1 LYTTILFAIAVVM
14 QGFDIWKL
22 YVLEIFPRLNYGEL
36 HASFSYYF
44 QTFFLFFKMMFVYDE
59 LRNPL
64 ALYDNY
70 NLFLVSVI
78 FVKAFLMIF
87 TVASTMKNIKNNLYN
102 FSLWL
107 LCALLLLPNSNTYT
121 MIFLMFILFY
131 YIHKYKH
138 QPYIFISLLCIVFY
152 ISWVPTFKMMHMP
165 YILRYSK
172 LIFTF
177 LLFIVLIKN
186 EGILIRLK
194 ETMAIFL
201 FVIGS
206 SINLLFKE
214 RTIKSSYLITKNRP
228 ELISQLYLKNNKL
241 NYAYWNLNG
250 EIHDSTDI
258 VSTVKPNDK
267 IELINNQLVLNS
279 KLITQSKDLKKSPL
293 IIGQKIYY
301 LSDLNQGYGFYTIRM
316 LDFVPT
322 N

>member
-1 LYTTILFAIAVVM
+1 
-14 QGFDIWKL
+14 
-22 YVLEIFPRLNYGEL
+22 
-36 HASFSYYF
+36 
-44 QTFFLFFKMMFVYDE
+44 
-59 LRNPL
+59 
-64 ALYDNY
+64 
-70 NLFLVSVI
+70 
-78 FVKAFLMIF
+78 
-87 TVASTMKNIKNNLYN
+87 
-102 FSLWL
+102 
-107 LCALLLLPNSNTYT
+107 
-121 MIFLMFILFY
+121 
-131 YIHKYKH
+131 
-138 QPYIFISLLCIVFY
+138 
-152 ISWVPTFKMMHMP
+152 MP

-301 LSDLNQGYGFYTIRM
+301 LSDFNQGYGFYTIRM